1 MAKITEKSLETGNE
15 NTWCAGC
22 TNFFIKA
29 IVKKALSQLPYKQE
43 EYCLVADIG
52 CSSKMYDYL
61 NISGIDGLHVR
72 TLPLAFGVKLGN
84 PNLKVIGFAGDGGTY
99 AEGLDHFIHACRAN
113 SDFTLLV
120 FNNEVF
126 ALTVGQPTPTTEEG
140 FKDKSTPD
148 GVKEKPLN
156 PIALALISGASFV
169 ARMNVFDIENSI
181 EIIKQAIEHKGFSF
195 IDIIQP
201 CIKFHN
207 ISDYVRKN
215 AYKVNSGDFNSAL
228 KLAEEHLGHSG
239 KIPYG
244 IFYQN
249 SIESF
254 EAKREIL
261 KELIK
266 EKKSFAE
273 KREQKEVL
281 KDFLA

>member
-61 NISGIDGLHVR
+61 NISGIDGLHGR

-126 ALTVGQPTPTTEEG
+126 
-140 FKDKSTPD
+140 D
-148 GVKEKPLN
+148 
-156 PIALALISGASFV
+156 
-169 ARMNVFDIENSI
+169 
-181 EIIKQAIEHKGFSF
+181 
-195 IDIIQP
+195 
-201 CIKFHN
+201 
-207 ISDYVRKN
+207 
-215 AYKVNSGDFNSAL
+215 L
-228 KLAEEHLGHSG
+228 K
-239 KIPYG
+239 
-244 IFYQN
+244 
-249 SIESF
+249 
-254 EAKREIL
+254 
-261 KELIK
+261 
-266 EKKSFAE
+266 
-273 KREQKEVL
+273 
-281 KDFLA
+281 